1 MRYFSIALGV
11 AMLIAVGTA
20 YAQLTQTGAGKVAG
34 GGGPPATNFILLVDN
49 TSFILQTDNASKICL
64 AGGC

>member
-11 AMLIAVGTA
+11 AMLIAAGTA

-34 GGGPPATNFILLVDN
+34 GGGPPSACDGTIDLS
-49 TSFILQTDNASKICL
+49 T
-64 AGGC
+64 GCVQPMLR